1 MLRGLRKFG
10 ERDVAFGAYLALAI
24 FGTMPDAL
32 ARDITLGGHREEK
45 RQSDNQFTAK
55 LPADALALPR
65 LVASVQNHETG
76 RWQRVL
82 VEAYLQ
88 SSDRRTLGQVRN
100 RLKEIADRAGPQLQ
114 ARPAEYL
121 AAARNGPREAKTCIR
136 LAAEES
142 LGHSWAGNIYIR
154 SLAVF

>member
-1 MLRGLRKFG
+1 MALGAFLAVALFG
-10 ERDVAFGAYLALAI
+10 S
-24 FGTMPDAL
+24 MSDAL
-32 ARDITLGGHREEK
+32 ARDITLGGNREEK

-55 LPADALALPR
+55 LPDDALALPR
-65 LVASVQNHETG
+65 LVATVQNHETG

-88 SSDRRTLGQVRN
+88 SSDRRTLGQVRDHL
-100 RLKEIADRAGPQLQ
+100 REIADRAGPQLE
-114 ARPAEYL
+114 ARPAEDL